1 MPYFNDENVNL
12 LLIHIPKTGGS
23 SLEQYFSKKYNIKL
37 NNKSLYGFL
46 EDGKLYSTIKI
57 NSSLQHITYNDI
69 MKYKDFFKL
78 NTNNLDIITIVR
90 NPYDRAISDLFHYS
104 KININS
110 SKEDVYNALII
121 NLLLNHDNHS
131 LPQYFFITDENNNL
145 LNNIKILR
153 TENLNNNMLNIG
165 YTDFNINYNSNG
177 ISSLISYYNYL
188 NKDSINLINTYYKKD
203 FELFNYNIIYE

>member
-46 EDGKLYSTIKI
+46 EDEKLYSTIKI

-110 SKEDVYNALII
+110 SKEDVYNALKIHLFTY
-121 NLLLNHDNHS
+121 NDNHT
-131 LPQYFFITDENNNL
+131 LPQNLFITDENNNL

>member
-23 SLEQYFSKKYNIKL
+23 SLEQYFSKKYNIEL

-46 EDGKLYSTIKI
+46 EDEKLYSIIKI

-69 MKYKDFFKL
+69 MKYKDFFKI

-131 LPQYFFITDENNNL
+131 LPQHLFITDENNKL
-145 LNNIKILR
+145 LNNIRILK
-153 TENLNNNMLNIG
+153 TENLNNNMFNIG
-165 YTDFNINYNSNG
+165 YTDFNINYNSNCF
-177 ISSLISYYNYL
+177 SSLISYYNYL

-203 FELFNYNIIYE
+203 FELFNYNIIYV